1 MSEGAAAASSGGDDK
16 ANGLWNLL
24 PSFDPATDNAKEY
37 TDKVRFLQGICP
49 QGQTNMLAP
58 RLALLCKGTA
68 WSQVKNI
75 APELLTSP
83 EEGVKNL
90 LKALQVWQESEEL
103 QTYDQFEKAIYKITQ
118 KNDESVLS
126 FVNRLNV
133 GFMEVGEETTGSKS
147 KLS

>member
-49 QGQTNMLAP
+49 QGRKNMLAP

-75 APELLTSP
+75 ALELLTSP

-90 LKALQVWQESEEL
+90 LKALQVWQ
-103 QTYDQFEKAIYKITQ
+103 
-118 KNDESVLS
+118 
-126 FVNRLNV
+126 
-133 GFMEVGEETTGSKS
+133 
-147 KLS
+147 